1 MTGGAALFYFVRV
14 EKKYTNKLKIDR
26 LTIKNKTHSFNIIYS
41 LGYRDSSNLMSD
53 NQGT

>member
-14 EKKYTNKLKIDR
+14 EKNTNKLKIDR